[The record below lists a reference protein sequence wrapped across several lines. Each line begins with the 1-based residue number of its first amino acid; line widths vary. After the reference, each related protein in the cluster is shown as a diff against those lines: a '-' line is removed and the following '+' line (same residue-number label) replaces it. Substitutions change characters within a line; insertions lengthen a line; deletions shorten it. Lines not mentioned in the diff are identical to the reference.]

1 MKHSV
6 AFGLMVSLFGT
17 FAAQALEED
26 RTGVS
31 PAGKTIGVGLELG
44 APTNLNA
51 KFMLGPQSGVVV
63 GVGGGIWYDL
73 SLSLHGDYVFHP
85 IALRFDDGTFSAY
98 VGGGLWTSFGFPG
111 EHYGYYRPFLK
122 GQQYFAV
129 GARVP
134 LGLNLAFNAFP
145 IELFLE
151 LVPAVA
157 LFPGLGVFGQGGLG
171 ARIYF

>member
-1 MKHSV
+1 MTHST
-6 AFGLMVSLFGT
+6 ALGLIVVLLVPL
-17 FAAQALEED
+17 AAHALEED

-31 PAGKTIGVGLELG
+31 PAGKPIGVGLELG
-44 APTNLNA
+44 APTNINA
-51 KFMLGPQSGVVV
+51 KFMLGPQHGVVV

-73 SLSLHGDYVFHP
+73 SLSVHGDYVFHP
-85 IALRFDDGTFSAY
+85 LALRFDDGTFSAY
-98 VGGGLWTSFGFPG
+98 VGGGLWTSLGFPG
-111 EHYGYYRPFLK
+111 QRYGYYRPFLK
-122 GQQYFAV
+122 DRQYFAA

-145 IELFLE
+145 IELFFE

-157 LFPGLGVFGQGGLG
+157 VFPGLGVFGQGGLG